1 MWSYSQVHQ
10 AWNSLCFENPR
21 SSKLFLFPPLVHS
34 VACGSFHFVDFAMC
48 QYGEQFQKNTRLVTS
63 VGWLNPLAKKCHHK
77 QHEVWLKG
85 KVKVQQRDRHPIYV
99 SKTALAGAYPW
110 KFACRYAEL
119 IKHNVEFRAG
129 NQEEV
134 LQWGAAL
141 RSAAA
146 IKRKPA
152 PPRSHSPLRNRSR
165 SGAAWASR
173 WCQAVR
179 RLHRSWAATKRG
191 VESLAK
197 PNLTWTMV
205 LQRSGSPLDRSAG
218 FEWVRWAMWLCCGII
233 LMFWIFCIGWSCAK
247 GSWFPQS
254 VRLI

>member
-1 MWSYSQVHQ
+1 
-10 AWNSLCFENPR
+10 
-21 SSKLFLFPPLVHS
+21 
-34 VACGSFHFVDFAMC
+34 MC

-146 IKRKPA
+146 IKRKPRPRDRIHLCEIA
-152 PPRSHSPLRNRSR
+152 PEAELLEQAG
-165 SGAAWASR
+165 GAKQFVDFIALGRQPKEAWKALEN
-173 WCQAVR
+173 Q
-179 RLHRSWAATKRG
+179 
-191 VESLAK
+191 
-197 PNLTWTMV
+197 
-205 LQRSGSPLDRSAG
+205 
-218 FEWVRWAMWLCCGII
+218 I
-233 LMFWIFCIGWSCAK
+233 
-247 GSWFPQS
+247 
-254 VRLI
+254 